1 MGKLFW
7 LIAGLILIPLLLCSS
22 EKREMSREDST
33 KLSKLYHATYKTRN
47 PDEIDSL
54 ANQILSI
61 TNNLS
66 ENIQVKALIVHAY
79 STKGLAADIRKAKN
93 QAIDNLSKA
102 AEKLPELKKS
112 EFYIPLAYD
121 IYFVFHHANL
131 DDPVQAEYWL
141 IKLESLIDKAL
152 NEPEYKNGTAEYRR
166 YLRCKYTENIIT
178 KTEFLMEQKKRPDEA
193 EQLLS
198 SQLKKI
204 ETWFGEEP
212 APCLMYG
219 YDLASM
225 LSFQQ
230 KKESTGCFY
239 AEKCISLAVKFDLL
253 PKYCDL
259 LFYKSMMRQKKYQ
272 QALDCCLAILKLKPI
287 NSRRMIEG
295 KKKLLINAAAAC
307 RAMNQLRKEKEY
319 LSQAEKLNFLP
330 ETNISK

>member
-1 MGKLFW
+1 MSKLFRF
-7 LIAGLILIPLLLCSS
+7 IPGLILIPVLLCSCA
-22 EKREMSREDST
+22 KREMTQEDSAR
-33 KLSKLYHATYKTRN
+33 LSELYQATYKTKN

-79 STKGLAADIRKAKN
+79 SAKGFAADIRKAKT

-102 AEKLPELKKS
+102 AEKLPELKGS

-131 DDPVQAEYWL
+131 DDPARAEYWFK
-141 IKLESLIDKAL
+141 KLESLIGKAL

-166 YLRCKYTENIIT
+166 YLQCKYTENIIT
-178 KTEFLMEQKKRPDEA
+178 RTEFLMEQKKRPDEA
-193 EQLLS
+193 AQLLS

-204 ETWFGEEP
+204 EIWFGDEP

-225 LSFQQ
+225 LCFRQNQ
-230 KKESTGCFY
+230 ESTGCFY
-239 AEKCISLAVKFDLL
+239 AEKCIHLAVKFDLL
-253 PKYCDL
+253 PKYCDRL
-259 LFYKSMMRQKKYQ
+259 LYKSWMRQKKYQ
-272 QALDCCLAILKLKPI
+272 QALDCCLTILKLKPI
-287 NSRRMIEG
+287 NSTG
-295 KKKLLINAAAAC
+295 VTAYKKKLLIDAAAAC
-307 RAMNQLRKEKEY
+307 RAMNQFRKEKEY
-319 LSQAEKLNFLP
+319 LSQAEKLNLLP
-330 ETNISK
+330 EANISK